1 MKTLLL
7 SLILGFASLSI
18 TNSNSVKP
26 LQNAHSHNDY
36 QQKRPLKHALRLGFT
51 SIEVDVFCIKGELY
65 VAHTRPTFLR
75 KKKTLRKMYLE
86 PLKKRIE
93 ANGGQVYKGYDQSLL
108 LMIDI
113 KTDAEKTYKVLRK
126 QLKEYESILTKTKKI
141 ANTHE
146 VKAVTIFLSGNRPIE
161 AVQAAT
167 VRLCGIDGRPNDLRK
182 KYDSRLM
189 PVISQRYSKIL
200 KWNGKGKKKAAN
212 RLLLHQLVREAHQ
225 QGKKVRLWASPE
237 DEKVWKFLR
246 DAGVDLINTDEL
258 ERLRQFLT
266 KP

>member
-1 MKTLLL
+1 M
-7 SLILGFASLSI
+7 
-18 TNSNSVKP
+18 NSNSVKP

-36 QQKRPLKHALRLGFT
+36 EQKRPLEHALELGFT

-65 VAHTRPTFLR
+65 VAHTRPVILK

-86 PLKKRIE
+86 PLKRRIE

-126 QLKEYESILTKTKKI
+126 QLKAYENILTKTKKMVNI
-141 ANTHE
+141 HE
-146 VKAVTIFLSGNRPIE
+146 VKAVTVFLSGNRPIE
-161 AVQAAT
+161 TVRAET
-167 VRLCGIDGRPNDLRK
+167 VRLCGIDGRPDDLQK
-182 KYDSRLM
+182 NYASNLM
-189 PVISQRYSKIL
+189 PVISQRYSKII
-200 KWNGKGKKKAAN
+200 KWNGKGKTKPN
-212 RLLLHQLVREAHQ
+212 RLVLHQLVREAHQ

-237 DEKVWKFLR
+237 NEKVWKFLR
-246 DAGVDLINTDEL
+246 EAGVDLINTDEL

-266 KP
+266 KS